1 MSTVKRSAGFAIP
14 ALLTFRV
21 PDSTITFMYKNLLCV
36 AAGGALGS
44 LLRYGISMVPVKM
57 DFPFQT
63 FITNIAG
70 ALLIGF
76 ITAFAV
82 LQAEQSGS
90 GIPVHLLLLLKTGF
104 CGGFTTFSTF
114 SLETLTLFEKGQGI
128 TGTVYALLSLAAS
141 IGAVLLGEFIAEL
154 VHN

>member
-1 MSTVKRSAGFAIP
+1 
-14 ALLTFRV
+14 
-21 PDSTITFMYKNLLCV
+21 MYKNILYV

-44 LLRYGISMVPVKM
+44 VLRYAISLVPLKT

-76 ITAFAV
+76 IATFAV
-82 LQAEQSGS
+82 LRAGQTAGRV
-90 GIPVHLLLLLKTGF
+90 PAKLLLLLKTGF

-114 SLETLTLFEKGQGI
+114 SLETLSLFEKGH
-128 TGTVYALLSLAAS
+128 GTTAAVYALLSLAAGT
-141 IGAVLLGEFIAEL
+141 GAVLLGEFLAEL
-154 VHN
+154 TAD